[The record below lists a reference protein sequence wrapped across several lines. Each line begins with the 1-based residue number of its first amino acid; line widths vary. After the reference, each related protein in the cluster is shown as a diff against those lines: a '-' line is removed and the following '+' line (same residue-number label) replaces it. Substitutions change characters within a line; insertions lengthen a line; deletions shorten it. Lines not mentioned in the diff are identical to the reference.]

1 MTAENLAHDRL
12 GHKKILITGGSRGIG
27 AAIALRAAEEGADVA
42 IGYLDGRD
50 EAASVVEELE
60 AMGCRA
66 VALQADVS
74 RGVEARRLVR
84 QAEEGLGGLDGL
96 VNNAGIMP
104 ETPFL
109 EIDEEEWR
117 RVIDTDLTAAFHTC
131 QAALPK
137 MLEGGSGAIVNVSSR
152 LGQIGFAGVSHY
164 ATAKAGLLGLT
175 KSLAREFGPLGVR
188 VNAVAPGVT
197 VTDMTAHIV
206 DSADGSS
213 RLAGTPAGRF
223 AQPVDVAAAVAFLLS
238 DDSAMFHGQT
248 LNPNGG
254 SFMP

>member
-1 MTAENLAHDRL
+1 MTFENPAHDRL
-12 GHKKILITGGSRGIG
+12 GDKRVLITGGSRGIG
-27 AAIALRAAEEGADVA
+27 GAIAVRVAEEGADVA

-50 EAASVVEELE
+50 QAASVVEEIE
-60 AMGCRA
+60 AMGRRA

-74 RGVEARRLVR
+74 HGVEARRLVR
-84 QAEEGLGGLDGL
+84 QAEEALGSLDGL

-131 QAALPK
+131 QTALPK
-137 MLEGGSGAIVNVSSR
+137 MLERGSGAIVNVSSR

-175 KSLAREFGPLGVR
+175 KSLAREFGPLGIR

-197 VTDMTAHIV
+197 ITDMTAHIV
-206 DSADGSS
+206 DSEDGSS
-213 RLAGTPAGRF
+213 RLADTPAGRF
-223 AQPVDVAAAVAFLLS
+223 AKPIDVAAAVAFLLS